1 MIAATTPRQDLA
13 AVRAGDERALIVAL
27 LALVQDWHSLS
38 GHSGRHP
45 TTASQIAALGGAAA
59 AGLLAAAVD
68 LRDLV
73 GQSPKGRQALR
84 DLGFQ
89 PFLEHVEGE

>member
-1 MIAATTPRQDLA
+1 MTGAPIPRQDLA
-13 AVRAGDERALIVAL
+13 AVRAGDEGAL
-27 LALVQDWHSLS
+27 LVAILARVHDWHRLAGCSAY
-38 GHSGRHP
+38 HP
-45 TTASQIAALGGAAA
+45 TAAAQIASLEGTAC

-73 GQSPKGRQALR
+73 AQSPKGRQALR